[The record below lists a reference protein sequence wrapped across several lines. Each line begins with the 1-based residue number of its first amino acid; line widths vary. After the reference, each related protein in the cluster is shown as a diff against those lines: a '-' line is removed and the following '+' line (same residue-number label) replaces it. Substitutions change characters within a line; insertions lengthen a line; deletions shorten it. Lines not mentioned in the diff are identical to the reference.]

1 MYIRAEQGLQSGAC
15 EELEAHRPKAAF
27 ICWGILL
34 VVGITGC
41 RQDMQNQSKMLP
53 QRSTTFFADGRSVRP
68 QVAGTVARSQGN
80 GGSYFLTGMID
91 GKEGD
96 GMPFTPTLEVLKRGQ
111 ERYNIYCSPC
121 HSRVGNGLGMI
132 VQRGYHLAGDFH
144 TERLREVPLGHFFT
158 VITNGYGT
166 MPNYAAELSPVD
178 RWAVVSYI
186 RALQLSQNA
195 SSADVTPGAA
205 VASLPDLAERA
216 GLPKSFAERW
226 KAPLST
232 PVPAKAAP
240 AMQAVTTLSPPA
252 VAVTTSTK
260 LAGSPVED
268 VDKKAVAV
276 KEKGAAKAPSAA
288 DIASGKHIYV
298 QNCQVCH
305 QPERT
310 GLPPA
315 IPSLIGA
322 VEKVGV
328 GRIRGMVAD
337 GVPTG
342 KPPMPAFPDL
352 SSEDV
357 DKLIVFLRSPR

>member
-1 MYIRAEQGLQSGAC
+1 
-15 EELEAHRPKAAF
+15 
-27 ICWGILL
+27 
-34 VVGITGC
+34 
-41 RQDMQNQSKMLP
+41 MQNQPKMLP

-80 GGSYFLTGMID
+80 AGSYFLTGMID

-96 GMPFTPTLEVLKRGQ
+96 GMPFTPTLEVLERGQ

-132 VQRGYHLAGDFH
+132 VQRGYYLAGDFH
-144 TERLREVPLGHFFT
+144 TERLRAAPLGHFFT

-195 SSADVTPGAA
+195 SSTDVAPGAS
-205 VASLPDLAERA
+205 VASLPDLAEHA

-226 KAPLST
+226 KAPLSV
-232 PVPAKAAP
+232 PLPAKAAP
-240 AMQAVTTLSPPA
+240 PTQVVTTLSPTA
-252 VAVTTSTK
+252 TASATSTK
-260 LAGSPVED
+260 LGEAPVED
-268 VDKKAVAV
+268 ADKKAGPPKKGGATTPSVA
-276 KEKGAAKAPSAA
+276 E
-288 DIASGKHIYV
+288 IASGQQIYI

-310 GLPPA
+310 GLPPT
-315 IPSLIGA
+315 IPTLIGA
-322 VEKVGV
+322 VEKVGA
-328 GRIRGMVAD
+328 GRIHSMVAD

-357 DKLIVFLRSPR
+357 DKLIAFLRSPR